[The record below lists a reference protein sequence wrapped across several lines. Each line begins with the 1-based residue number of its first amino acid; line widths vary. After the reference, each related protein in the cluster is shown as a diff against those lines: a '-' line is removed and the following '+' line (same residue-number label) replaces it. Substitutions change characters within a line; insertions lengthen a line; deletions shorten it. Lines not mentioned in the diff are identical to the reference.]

1 MRKLKLKKLDN
12 SEISIEV
19 PENILVKD
27 MRKIVELKSGIPE
40 NLQRIIYK
48 AKLLKDENR
57 LNEYIKEDG
66 ETLHL
71 IKKPMPS
78 SEGAQAASGG
88 QQATGGPQP
97 ASAGAGMPGGVP
109 NLGAGLN
116 LNSMLAGILGP
127 QGAGG
132 AGGGSDANISIQIG
146 GSGGAMPNLS
156 QLLGQLGGPG
166 AAGGPG
172 NSMPPVLQNMFR
184 PPQAAPARPA
194 QAAAGASSAPS
205 QSAGAQSGANPAIQL
220 PHQVLFRIGQ
230 QVDHMYGDALFPGP
244 PMPQI

>member
-1 MRKLKLKKLDN
+1 
-12 SEISIEV
+12 
-19 PENILVKD
+19 
-27 MRKIVELKSGIPE
+27 
-40 NLQRIIYK
+40 
-48 AKLLKDENR
+48 
-57 LNEYIKEDG
+57 
-66 ETLHL
+66 
-71 IKKPMPS
+71 
-78 SEGAQAASGG
+78 
-88 QQATGGPQP
+88 
-97 ASAGAGMPGGVP
+97 
-109 NLGAGLN
+109 
-116 LNSMLAGILGP
+116 
-127 QGAGG
+127 
-132 AGGGSDANISIQIG
+132 
-146 GSGGAMPNLS
+146 MPNLS

-184 PPQAAPARPA
+184 PPQAAQARPA